1 MAILKPLSWVPDY
14 SKNKLKGDFFAGLT
28 VGVLLI
34 PQSMAYALIAGLPV
48 IYGLYASLV
57 PQVIYALFGSSKRLS
72 VGPTAMDSLLIASG
86 LGLLAAIGSQ
96 EYIELAIIL
105 SLLVGVIQ
113 TLLGFMKMGFIT
125 QLLSKPIISGF
136 TSAAAILIGLNQL
149 GPLLGMN
156 MNKGNFIVLLTSI
169 LNNLIHLDLLTTLI
183 GLVSIISL
191 FALKRWI
198 PKIPGTLIIVLTS
211 IGLVHYFE
219 LHLSNLKI
227 IGEIPMGLPSFS
239 IPHLNL
245 EKMMLLLPL
254 AFTLAVISFIESF
267 SVGKNLDMQ
276 SKDHSLNAN
285 TELVALGSANFIGA
299 FFMSF
304 PVTGGFGRSAVNFI
318 AGART
323 PFSGVISACLIAITL
338 LFFTDIFAFLP
349 YTVLAAIILV
359 ALGSLIDFKYPYE
372 LWETNFHDFFMLM
385 FTLLVTLICGMIWGI
400 SSGMSLYVLTLLYK
414 SIFPKVQVKP
424 FDEKIEAL
432 PVPSRAS
439 ETALHHNLYILKI
452 DTPLITINIESI
464 EQQINQQMIN
474 SNPDSQ
480 VLLIDL
486 STIQHID
493 GRGIK
498 GIKRLILQ
506 LNEKNIRILWYA
518 IRPSL
523 HASFTTKKLI
533 AGPMGE
539 HIFKDSIAAINFLK
553 EEDERQKL

>member
-1 MAILKPLSWVPDY
+1 M
-14 SKNKLKGDFFAGLT
+14 
-28 VGVLLI
+28 
-34 PQSMAYALIAGLPV
+34 
-48 IYGLYASLV
+48 
-57 PQVIYALFGSSKRLS
+57 
-72 VGPTAMDSLLIASG
+72 
-86 LGLLAAIGSQ
+86 
-96 EYIELAIIL
+96 
-105 SLLVGVIQ
+105 
-113 TLLGFMKMGFIT
+113 
-125 QLLSKPIISGF
+125 
-136 TSAAAILIGLNQL
+136 
-149 GPLLGMN
+149 
-156 MNKGNFIVLLTSI
+156 
-169 LNNLIHLDLLTTLI
+169 
-183 GLVSIISL
+183 
-191 FALKRWI
+191 
-198 PKIPGTLIIVLTS
+198 
-211 IGLVHYFE
+211 
-219 LHLSNLKI
+219 
-227 IGEIPMGLPSFS
+227 
-239 IPHLNL
+239 
-245 EKMMLLLPL
+245 
-254 AFTLAVISFIESF
+254 
-267 SVGKNLDMQ
+267 
-276 SKDHSLNAN
+276 
-285 TELVALGSANFIGA
+285 
-299 FFMSF
+299 
-304 PVTGGFGRSAVNFI
+304 
-318 AGART
+318 
-323 PFSGVISACLIAITL
+323 
-338 LFFTDIFAFLP
+338 
-349 YTVLAAIILV
+349 LAAIILV

-372 LWETNFHDFFMLM
+372 LWKTNFHDFFMLM